1 MKIEEL
7 NLKSQQLKEI
17 IKNKLK
23 YSEVKNSCEELRNT
37 SIQLKEVIKNSNK
50 NNIKE
55 NSRTYIAVEELTY
68 LEELIEQIEEEQQ
81 ELDFSQYLHI
91 YSLIVDALNNIA
103 HDTKNYTIK
112 NNMFTL
118 KAICI
123 SEIEEEIKQINQDVD
138 IVSGVQYDEAKSE
151 NNRAVYI
158 VDIPHIGQVSWHMT
172 NDLYSILDKKGIFQY
187 PYKLEK
193 DDNHVSGILL
203 NSVYTDYKF
212 MPHNALVQNVDEGKE
227 SQIREALDIYYKY
240 SRNCGTDK
248 GREII
253 TRVLSEEIDMSEQ
266 LLETLSKILHVD
278 YSKVKSNIQERKK
291 SEQVSKSEEE
301 QKSGP

>member
-1 MKIEEL
+1 MKDKFNKIIKLINEGLVYNKSKIEY
-7 NLKSQQLKEI
+7 NQLKDISLSAKAI
-17 IKNKLK
+17 IKDI
-23 YSEVKNSCEELRNT
+23 T
-37 SIQLKEVIKNSNK
+37 K
-50 NNIKE
+50 NNIE
-55 NSRTYIAVEELTY
+55 YDSRIYVAIEELTY
-68 LEELIEQIEEEQQ
+68 FEELIEQNKDEQKNI
-81 ELDFSQYLHI
+81 DFSQYVHI
-91 YSLIVDALNNIA
+91 TSLLIDSFNNMA
-103 HDTKNYTIK
+103 HDIKKYDIK
-112 NNMFTL
+112 NNIFNL
-118 KAICI
+118 KSIGI
-123 SEIEEEIKQINQDVD
+123 SILENEIQKMSKDVD
-138 IVSGVQYDEAKSE
+138 IISGVQYDESKNE

-158 VDIPHIGQVSWHMT
+158 VDIPHVGQVSWHMT
-172 NDLYSILDKKGIFQY
+172 NDTYSNLEENQISQY

>member
-1 MKIEEL
+1 MNNQKINLRLSEIIKLLKASLKYEEAPNIKQL
-7 NLKSQQLKEI
+7 NNISLSVKEI
-17 IKNKLK
+17 IKDI
-23 YSEVKNSCEELRNT
+23 T
-37 SIQLKEVIKNSNK
+37 K
-50 NNIKE
+50 NNIE
-55 NSRTYIAVEELTY
+55 YDSRMYIAIEELTY
-68 LEELIEQIEEEQQ
+68 FEEIIDSSKEEKM
-81 ELDFSQYLHI
+81 DFSQYVHI
-91 YSLIVDALNNIA
+91 TSLLIDSFNNIA
-103 HDTKNYTIK
+103 HDTKKYNIK
-112 NNMFTL
+112 SNIFKL
-118 KAICI
+118 KNTGI
-123 SEIEEEIKQINQDVD
+123 SILENEIQKISKDID
-138 IVSGVQYDEAKSE
+138 IVSGVQYDESKSE

-172 NDLYSILDKKGIFQY
+172 NDLYSTMDKKGISQY

-253 TRVLSEEIDMSEQ
+253 TRVLSKEVNMSEQ
-266 LLETLSKILHVD
+266 LLETLSNILHVD
-278 YSKVKSNIQERKK
+278 YSKIKSNVLEQKKTEQEKT
-291 SEQVSKSEEE
+291 SKEEH
-301 QKSGP
+301 KSGP